1 MQKAY
6 DKQNKISIKT
16 RCLIH
21 EPAFLDDGNSH
32 FQSALGPITGDFK
45 RIDSDPRTDWATHFI
60 ESCALIA
67 KLLLTFASDS
77 T

>member
-6 DKQNKISIKT
+6 DEQNIKISIKT

-21 EPAFLDDGNSH
+21 EPAFLDDGNSC
-32 FQSALGPITGDFK
+32 FQSALGPLTGDFK
-45 RIDSDPRTDWATHFI
+45 RIDSDPRTDWATHGFV
-60 ESCALIA
+60 IA